1 MAHSKLPTYFSRLF
15 ESFCKPELFEEL
27 QGDLEESFSYHAE
40 TEGLAFARRQY
51 RKEVIKLFRPSVIRR
66 FQFDFFHQISPD
78 MFLNYLKVAIR
89 NLGKDRVSSFI
100 NILGLTIGFASTF
113 FILLFVYHE
122 LQVDQS
128 FEHGDRVYRITNDER
143 PYRESGR
150 YLATTAPPF
159 APTLVEEY
167 PEVEAAVRIRYAD
180 DVMFNFK
187 HNLFYENKVI
197 YVDPDFFT
205 LFSFPLSKGD
215 PAKAFDAPNSVVLT
229 PSMAQKYFGNED
241 PLGKS
246 ILMNDE
252 IPLQVTGVLQ
262 NDLKRT
268 HLEFDFLI
276 SFSTFKVPFGYPVTM
291 DSWGWIS
298 FHTYVLLQ
306 KGINPTA
313 FNEKLATFAKKHA
326 FADRPV
332 RSVFELQPLKD
343 IYFHSS
349 DMMNTESFKR
359 GNLNYTYGLLIVALL
374 ILLIAGFNF
383 MNIST
388 ARSVKR
394 TKEVGVRKVLGAKRG
409 NLIIQFIGEAL
420 VVSMISM
427 LSAIFLFEVLR
438 NRLFSYLQWSFDFQ
452 YKDYFLMLPVLFAL
466 TLILGVLSSF
476 YPAIFLSGLHPL
488 NIFRGMIKSGFSQL
502 AIRKALVVV
511 QFAITVALIICSLG
525 VTSQMNFIRNKNVGY
540 DKSGVVSLKMQTDD
554 FLERY
559 QVAQKLFLQNP
570 KVLSVTA
577 GDVMDGDYG
586 SVPMTPAGAEEGIAM
601 HLLGGH
607 FNFFTT
613 LGIDVIEGRDFSSA
627 HPIDTAT
634 GIIINEAAL
643 KVFGWQ
649 DPIGQKLQVNTN
661 IDGEVIGVVRD
672 FHFNSLHDPIE
683 PIVTVVPRTHMENII
698 LKIDQQ
704 SDLDQTIAS
713 LKSDWQKIAPELP
726 FQFSFLDDNLN
737 LRYQADQQ
745 FSRSI
750 NFFSMLAI
758 IIAGMGLYGMI
769 AIIASYRIKE
779 IGIRK
784 ILGASVMNIYVLLA
798 RNFIL
803 LVLLANVIAV
813 PIAWWLV
820 QKWLEGFA
828 YHTDIHLFVFLGAI
842 CISIGI
848 AILSLSYQVI
858 KSALENPI
866 NAIRKE

>member
-1 MAHSKLPTYFSRLF
+1 MFRNYF
-15 ESFCKPELFEEL
+15 
-27 QGDLEESFSYHAE
+27 
-40 TEGLAFARRQY
+40 
-51 RKEVIKLFRPSVIRR
+51 
-66 FQFDFFHQISPD
+66 
-78 MFLNYLKVAIR
+78 KVALR
-89 NLGKDRVSSFI
+89 NLGKDRISSLI

-122 LQVDQS
+122 LQVDNS
-128 FEHGDRVYRITNDER
+128 FEDGDRVYRITNDER
-143 PYRESGR
+143 PFRESGR
-150 YLATTAPPF
+150 YLATVAPPF
-159 APTLVEEY
+159 APTLAEEY

-180 DVMFNFK
+180 NVIFNYK
-187 HNLFYENKVI
+187 NSQFYEDRAI
-197 YVDPDFFT
+197 YVDSDFFK

-215 PAKAFDAPNSVVLT
+215 PNTAFTAPNSVVLT
-229 PSMAQKYFGNED
+229 PSMAQKYFGTAD
-241 PLGKS
+241 PLGQS

-276 SFSTFKVPFGYPVTM
+276 SFSTFKVPFGYPVTLE
-291 DSWGWIS
+291 SWGWIS

-306 KGINPTA
+306 DGVNPIA

-326 FADRPV
+326 FADRPI

-343 IYFHSS
+343 VYFHSA

-409 NLIIQFIGEAL
+409 NLVIQFIGEAL
-420 VVSMISM
+420 VVSLIS
-427 LSAIFLFEVLR
+427 LFAAILLFEVLR
-438 NRLFSYLQWSFDFQ
+438 NSLFSYLQWSFDFQ
-452 YKDYFLMLPVLFAL
+452 YQDYLLMLPVLLAL

-476 YPAIFLSGLHPL
+476 YPAVFLSGLHPL

-511 QFAITVALIICSLG
+511 QFAITVCLIICSLG
-525 VTSQMNFIRNKNVGY
+525 VTRQMNFIRDKNVGY
-540 DKSGVVSLKMQTDD
+540 DKAGVVSLKMQTDD
-554 FLERY
+554 YIQRY
-559 QVAQKLFLQNP
+559 KVAQKLFMQNP
-570 KVLSVTA
+570 RILSVSA
-577 GDVMDGDYG
+577 GDVMNGDYG

-601 HLLGGH
+601 NLLGGY
-607 FNFFTT
+607 FNYFTT
-613 LGIDVIEGRDFSSA
+613 LGIEVLEGRDFSSA
-627 HPIDTAT
+627 HSIDTAT

-643 KVFGWQ
+643 KVFGWE

-661 IDGEVIGVVRD
+661 IDGEVIGVVKD
-672 FHFNSLHDPIE
+672 FHFNSLHDPID

-698 LKIDQQ
+698 LRIDKNNNMEQ
-704 SDLDQTIAS
+704 LIAS
-713 LKSDWQKIAPELP
+713 LKRDWQRIAPELP
-726 FQFSFLDDNLN
+726 FQFAFLDDNLN

-745 FSRSI
+745 FSRLI
-750 NFFSMLAI
+750 NFFSLLAI
-758 IIAGMGLYGMI
+758 MIAGMGLYGMI

-798 RNFIL
+798 RNFLL
-803 LVLLANVIAV
+803 LVCVANLIAV
-813 PIAWWLV
+813 PIAWWFI
-820 QKWLEGFA
+820 QKWLEEFA
-828 YHTDIHLFVFLGAI
+828 YHTDIHFFVFLAAI
-842 CISIGI
+842 IISLGI

-858 KSALENPI
+858 KSAMENPI